1 MLKLFLESAFACII
15 YVKELLMSDE
25 VILEPIDLEGK
36 YLTFNLME
44 EFYGVSVD
52 WILQI
57 IAIPDITKIPKT
69 PPFVK
74 GVINLRGKIIPCVDL
89 RIKFKLPEA
98 DYNERTSIV
107 IIKVKED
114 GTEIFIGIIVD
125 KVLEVLD
132 INAAEIEKT
141 PAFGVDIETNYIC
154 GMAKVKQKV
163 FTLLNISKILTEIN
177 LTNFVTK
184 D

>member
-1 MLKLFLESAFACII
+1 
-15 YVKELLMSDE
+15 MSDD
-25 VILEPIDLEGK
+25 VILEPAELQGK

-44 EFYGVSVD
+44 EYYGVSVD

-107 IIKVKED
+107 IIKIKID
-114 GTEIFIGIIVD
+114 GGEINIGIIVD
-125 KVLEVLD
+125 KVLEVQD
-132 INAAEIEKT
+132 IHASEIEKT
-141 PAFGVDIETNYIC
+141 PAFGVDIETNYIS

-163 FTLLNISKILTEIN
+163 ITLLNINKILTEIN
-177 LTNFVTK
+177 LTSFTIK

>member
-1 MLKLFLESAFACII
+1 
-15 YVKELLMSDE
+15 MSDD
-25 VILEPIDLEGK
+25 VMLEPADLEGK

-44 EFYGVSVD
+44 EYYGVNVD

-74 GVINLRGKIIPCVDL
+74 GVINLRGKIIPCIDL
-89 RIKFKLPEA
+89 RLKFKLPEA
-98 DYNERTSIV
+98 EYNERTSIV
-107 IIKVKED
+107 IIKVKND
-114 GTEIFIGIIVD
+114 GSEIFIGIIVD

-132 INAAEIEKT
+132 INSTEIEKT
-141 PAFGVDIETNYIC
+141 PAFGVDIEANYIS
-154 GMAKVKQKV
+154 GMAKVKHKV
-163 FTLLNISKILTEIN
+163 FTLLNINKILTEIV
-177 LTNFVTK
+177 LTNFIVN